1 MGYKHAYNN
10 SDEIIINQLL
20 LLALIQFISLFY
32 FFDANYWLA
41 VWLSGNSLASIRACL
56 DH

>member
-10 SDEIIINQLL
+10 SDEIVINQLL